1 MRLQQPAGARAPFNG
16 MEIDVRYWLLTTS
29 VAAIVASGSAFAADL
44 GGRPPAPIAPVVA
57 LAYDWTGFYLGV
69 SGGYG
74 WGQATWTDQNDGD
87 FAQFLGQQYP
97 TRPSG
102 GMLGGQVG
110 YDKQFDRIVF
120 GAEFSGS
127 ATWMKDTVQNS
138 TVTGVFGTTN
148 VHALY
153 AATAKLGYAMDRIL
167 VYGKGGPAFAQMNI
181 FANDTIA
188 NIQFGDSQL
197 RTGFTLGAGLEY
209 AMTDNWLV
217 GLEYD
222 YYNFGDGHFSG
233 YDNGTG
239 GDNNDFNDFK
249 VNTNISTVN
258 ARVSYKF

>member
-97 TRPSG
+97 MRPSG

-110 YDKQFDRIVF
+110 YNKQFDRIVL

-148 VHALY
+148 VQALY

-181 FANDTIA
+181 FANDTFA
-188 NIQFGDSQL
+188 NIHFGDSQL
-197 RTGFTLGAGLEY
+197 RSGFTLGAGLEY
-209 AMTDNWLV
+209 AMTNNWLV

-222 YYNFGDGHFSG
+222 YYNFGDAHFSG
-233 YDNGTG
+233 YDNASFAG
-239 GDNNDFNDFK
+239 NHFNDYK
-249 VNTNISTVN
+249 VNTNIGTVN